1 MQAKIRSVLSRL
13 LLFVMTAF
21 LATTTGCGCGPKP
34 IDKPVVKKD
43 PADTVV
49 KLWCGDERLAEVFG
63 PRAKAWAH
71 RNTAKVELVAAEAD
85 ADVLFIP
92 PAHIGRLDPPTH
104 LRTVPPA
111 IAGEASN
118 FQWGGLIAVYQSRL
132 AHWGGE
138 RYAVPLV
145 GEAYVMVYRA
155 DVLADPAF
163 VDAFRQKFNRPPLP
177 IRTWDDL
184 ADLGQ
189 FATERTGKPALPPL
203 PADPSTAVT
212 AFGHIAACYDRMA
225 APSGV
230 KVDADG
236 RDPYLRGLTFYTDA
250 DVLRDRPADKWE
262 VRVSD
267 PAFGEAFRWFE
278 KTAKCRPP
286 KLGDST
292 DAVVSGTA
300 VAAVIPINELGR
312 LPRDTNTGAVD
323 AKFGVGSVPGSDGYF
338 DAGGKKIK
346 TGSVNRVPHY
356 AGGGLVGVVRQ
367 SAAHPDAAWGLL
379 GELGGPIGSSAT
391 LDTPAAGGGPLRTEH
406 TTESARQWQQY
417 GFDKARTSDLSK
429 AVREYVAVGTIN
441 PAIDLRTPD
450 VAAIHALLAR
460 QLAKVASGEVTA
472 DAGQQQTAKEWREL
486 DAKTPVEQRQTVRR
500 KSAGLD

>member
-1 MQAKIRSVLSRL
+1 MQAKIRSVLGWL
-13 LLFVMTAF
+13 LLLAVAAF
-21 LATTTGCGCGPKP
+21 LSTTTGCGCGPKP
-34 IDKPVVKKD
+34 IDQLVVKKN

-49 KLWCGDERLAEVFG
+49 KLWCGDERLVGVFG

-71 RNTAKVELVAAEAD
+71 RNTATVDVVASEAD
-85 ADVLFIP
+85 ADVLLIP
-92 PAHIGRLDPPTH
+92 PTQIGRLDPPAN
-104 LRTVPPA
+104 LRTVPPT
-111 IAGEASN
+111 ISGEASN
-118 FQWGGLIAVYQSRL
+118 FQWGELIRVYQSRL

-145 GEAYVMVYRA
+145 GEAYVLVYRA

-163 VDAFRQKFNRPPLP
+163 ADAFRQKFNRPPLP

-184 ADLGQ
+184 ADLGL
-189 FATERTGKPALPPL
+189 FATDRTGKPALAPL
-203 PADPSTAVT
+203 PADPSATVA

-250 DVLRDRPADKWE
+250 EVLRNRTADKWE
-262 VRVSD
+262 VRVGE
-267 PAFGEAFRWFE
+267 PAFGEAFRWLE

-286 KLGDST
+286 KPGDPT
-292 DAVVSGTA
+292 EAVVSGTA
-300 VAAVIPINELGR
+300 VAAVLPISDLGR
-312 LPRDTNTGAVD
+312 LPRDANTGAVD
-323 AKFGVGSVPGSDGYF
+323 AKFGVSSVPGSDGYF
-338 DAGGKKIK
+338 DASGKKIK
-346 TGSVNRVPHY
+346 TGNVNRVPYYH
-356 AGGGLVGVVRQ
+356 GGGLIGVVRQ

-391 LDTPAAGGGPLRTEH
+391 LDTPTAGGGPLRIEH
-406 TTESARQWQQY
+406 TTESTRQWQQC

-429 AVREYVAVGTIN
+429 AVRDYVATGTIN
-441 PAIDLRTPD
+441 PAVGLRTPD

-460 QLAKVASGEVTA
+460 QLVKVASGEATA

-486 DAKTPVEQRQTVRR
+486 DAKTPTDQRQTARR